1 MAAPPAADNPQSF
14 SGASL
19 RLSKVTGPKSGN
31 MSVANSAIFSSRDN
45 THPVLNAQLIGKA
58 RAIFASYCA
67 LCVDPQQQ
75 QQQPVAG
82 TVSAGVSVMLPA
94 GHGIDV
100 GHPQQQ
106 PAGLNAKG
114 IQRYMADVG
123 CSVSENEAKDIIFA
137 LSQSGVI
144 LHKNAEAE
152 RQGADGSGE
161 GIRSMMSCRS
171 LNSVTTA
178 GESEAAAAGSG
189 RNLLLTF
196 PLFLELL
203 MSTQSDCLA
212 DVEIQAMWNRLD
224 RDADGVLGVSDIRE
238 SLAGL
243 SYAAGGSD
251 FCNDELQVLSQM
263 SAVEIQTLL
272 REYDL
277 DADGL
282 VTFDDLRKAVETS

>member
-1 MAAPPAADNPQSF
+1 
-14 SGASL
+14 
-19 RLSKVTGPKSGN
+19 

-58 RAIFASYCA
+58 RSIFASYCA

-75 QQQPVAG
+75 QQQPPVTG
-82 TVSAGVSVMLPA
+82 TVLAGVSLVLPA
-94 GHGIDV
+94 GQGLDV
-100 GHPQQQ
+100 GQPQQQQ

-114 IQRYMADVG
+114 VQRYMADVG
-123 CSVSENEAKDIIFA
+123 CSVSENEAKDIIFG

-178 GESEAAAAGSG
+178 GESEAAAGNA
-189 RNLLLTF
+189 RNLVLTF

-203 MSTQSDCLA
+203 MSTQNDCVA
-212 DVEIQAMWNRLD
+212 DVEIQATWNRLD

-243 SYAAGGSD
+243 SYAAGGND
-251 FCNDELQVLSQM
+251 FCNDDLQVLSQM